1 MSITKTPSN
10 TYRVEV
16 FYPKEL
22 RALLDAKGDRYR
34 ETVKTKAE
42 TTRKEREIQRRIK
55 EAKQKQTERP
65 MELKGKILFKDFYAN
80 VFMPL
85 YLSGSTGHTHVVP
98 TPQTVQFQRSLFKN
112 HLIPMFGE
120 FSIAYLNNHKEF
132 IINKIVKMSST
143 YANIRT
149 VRSYVHQMFK
159 TAEILD
165 YVEYDRVS
173 APLARIASP
182 HKDKLKKEREAK
194 GLALSATELLAW
206 LNATHH
212 DYEKG
217 KMALEDY
224 LLFLL
229 TLHLGDRKSESYGLQ
244 WKHIDIERGVV
255 YMVQALTFENKPSNT
270 KGHKQSI
277 MPLPKEVLPLILEWK
292 DLQAKQLKEIG
303 VEQTAD
309 QFVFTYT
316 NSKGGM
322 NMPLYKD
329 YLNNKLKTVRRH
341 YPELV
346 YLHPHK
352 LRHTFSTL
360 ARQGG
365 ATMEQISEAFTHSR
379 ISTTRTYVNTPDV
392 IENTVHKSFM
402 KRLNSIKLKRI
413 LLRRVMMNNRSV
425 PLFVPDSYQKAKN

>member
-1 MSITKTPSN
+1 MSIIKTPSN

-22 RALLDAKGDRYR
+22 RALLGSKVDRYR
-34 ETVKTKAE
+34 ETVRTKAE
-42 TTRKEREIQRRIK
+42 ATRKEREIQRRIK
-55 EAKQKQTERP
+55 AAKQQQSARP
-65 MELKGKILFKDFYAN
+65 MELKGQILFKSFYAQ

-98 TPQTVQFQRSLFKN
+98 TPQTVQYQRLLFKN
-112 HLIPMFGE
+112 HLLPMFGE
-120 FSIAYLNNHKEF
+120 FSIAYLNNHKEVVV
-132 IINKIVKMSST
+132 NKLVKLSST
-143 YANIRT
+143 FANIRT
-149 VRSYVHQMFK
+149 VRSYVHQLFE

-165 YVEYDRVS
+165 YIEYDRVS
-173 APLARIASP
+173 APIARIASP

-194 GLALSATELLAW
+194 GLALSAPELLAW
-206 LNATHH
+206 LNAAHQ
-212 DYEKG
+212 DYEIG
-217 KMALEDY
+217 KLALEDY

-244 WKHIDIERGVV
+244 WKHIDIEHGVV
-255 YMVQALTFENKPSNT
+255 YVIQALTYGDDPSNT

-277 MPLPKEVLPLILEWK
+277 MPLPKEILPLILDWK
-292 DLQAKQLKEIG
+292 ELQAQQLDEIG
-303 VEQTAD
+303 IEQTPE

-316 NSKGGM
+316 NSKGSM
-322 NMPLYKD
+322 NMPLYSD

-365 ATMEQISEAFTHSR
+365 ASMAQISEALTHSH
-379 ISTTRTYVNTPDV
+379 ISTTRIYVNTPD
-392 IENTVHKSFM
+392 IIGNATHNSFM
-402 KRLNSIKLKRI
+402 KKLNSTKLKTD
-413 LLRRVMMNNRSV
+413 
-425 PLFVPDSYQKAKN
+425 FVTPSDKE